1 MKTLNIDIPEGYEID
16 QENSDLTKGFVA
28 FKKIKYNF
36 PKSWEDLKSLTG
48 FFVSETCEIEREV
61 DAKTY
66 ITNKNLFANR
76 EQADASLALAQLSQL
91 REVYR
96 QGWKPDW
103 NHEKTTKW
111 CINFHKDKVIVD
123 VWYTTH
129 KFLSFQYKEIAQEFL
144 DNFGVLILQ
153 ARPLMS

>member
-1 MKTLNIDIPEGYEID
+1 MKTLNIEIPKGYVID
-16 QENSDLTKGFVA
+16 QANSTFEKIV
-28 FKKIKYNF
+28 FKEIPKEL

-66 ITNKNLFANR
+66 ITNKNLFATK

-96 QGWKPDW
+96 QGWKPEW
-103 NHEKTTKW
+103 SNQQEKW
-111 CINFHKDKVIVD
+111 GIIFEINEIRIYRR
-123 VWYTTH
+123 WTYNM
-129 KFLSFQYKEIAQEFL
+129 FLTFQSAEIAQEFL

>member
-1 MKTLNIDIPEGYEID
+1 MKTLNIEIPKGYVID
-16 QENSDLTKGFVA
+16 QANSTFEKIV
-28 FKKIKYNF
+28 FKEIPKEL
-36 PKSWEDLKSLTG
+36 PKSWEDLKILTG

-96 QGWKPDW
+96 QGWKPEW
-103 NHEKTTKW
+103 SNQQEKW
-111 CINFHKDKVIVD
+111 SIIFEINEIRIYRR
-123 VWYTTH
+123 WTYNM
-129 KFLSFQYKEIAQEFL
+129 FLTFQSAEIAQEFL

>member
-1 MKTLNIDIPEGYEID
+1 MKTLNIEIPKGYVID
-16 QENSDLTKGFVA
+16 QANSTFEKIV
-28 FKKIKYNF
+28 FKEIPKEL
-36 PKSWEDLKSLTG
+36 PKSWEDLKILTG

-66 ITNKNLFANR
+66 ITNKNLFATK

-96 QGWKPDW
+96 QGWKPEW
-103 NHEKTTKW
+103 SNQQEKW
-111 CINFHKDKVIVD
+111 SIIFEINEICIYRRWTYNM
-123 VWYTTH
+123 
-129 KFLSFQYKEIAQEFL
+129 FLTFQSKEIAQEFL